1 MAGLGQT
8 IVIIHVDKRQLY
20 SEVGCIFGQ
29 QSRKMVYRIWPG
41 LIILLTLAA
50 CMAPKKNT
58 NSSSTSDAEVTISQ
72 LSTGEWS
79 VEYLFSKPESLFIFP
94 RSNGDY
100 RRSSWK
106 PANDDVTVERI
117 NDLDVMPFARP
128 VTEARFIISPH
139 FDPIEQDYTPY
150 IDFGKSGIA
159 VYSGQF
165 SLMPV
170 ASREALKSLDASL
183 QTYDG
188 PDFNIS
194 MTLRSNMPIILDGKV
209 HEGLA
214 VDQDAGAGRYVFTGS
229 ARLQTGNSFI
239 GVIDPALPKWVK
251 SRIDEDLS
259 FIFAEL
265 DKRWEAPLQTKRLI

>member
-1 MAGLGQT
+1 
-8 IVIIHVDKRQLY
+8 
-20 SEVGCIFGQ
+20 
-29 QSRKMVYRIWPG
+29 
-41 LIILLTLAA
+41 
-50 CMAPKKNT
+50 
-58 NSSSTSDAEVTISQ
+58 
-72 LSTGEWS
+72 
-79 VEYLFSKPESLFIFP
+79 
-94 RSNGDY
+94 
-100 RRSSWK
+100 
-106 PANDDVTVERI
+106 
-117 NDLDVMPFARP
+117 
-128 VTEARFIISPH
+128 
-139 FDPIEQDYTPY
+139 
-150 IDFGKSGIA
+150 
-159 VYSGQF
+159 
-165 SLMPV
+165 MPV

-251 SRIDEDLS
+251 SRIDDDLS

-265 DKRWEAPLQTKRLI
+265 DKRWEAPLQTKRLILGCGFNRSSQHIGRTARPVFHIRGLSLIHI